1 MGGGTLHVILD
12 VLARERSP
20 GFLQVRKIDLV
31 RFLIAFISR
40 QRPLEDQARQSLQ
53 HLLIGDIPIIIIYLV
68 PVVDSQRLVVIV
80 QIAYEVIEHLVLVQV
95 VVVDTDVIQVDR
107 TALATDHDI
116 LRNLLLEIILR
127 RILRRPGHDAVDID
141 VYQTV

>member
-1 MGGGTLHVILD
+1 MHVILD

-95 VVVDTDVIQVDR
+95 VIVDTDVIQVDR

-141 VYQTV
+141 V